1 MSIFGIFWVA
11 SLLNC
16 AINYGFPGSL
26 ISEYLAITFKG
37 RTFPNLS
44 KPVARFA
51 KLQPI
56 FSNADPTTQARSP
69 QPINQSTNQPASQL
83 ANQLGNKFSSQLT
96 TQIRLAPNFLN
107 LAQAT
112 YEPVVATET
121 TDTSL
126 GVTQNAAQNI
136 SPKLSIAPISI
147 NTVNSL
153 DISATPGSSSPL
165 TTQSEAKFASW
176 WLNTGEEN
184 FCLAETS
191 SLKYSWTNLPLAT
204 QGTSRGST
212 PAIENLSLS
221 QKVFQVLHSLL
232 RWQDNFVKQPE
243 SAPREVIVTRSDTLL
258 PQQARR
264 NFWLLSQGN
273 QGNDSNTFNDG
284 ASDVQPSP
292 PEGFAPANT
301 KFATP
306 PVTPKFQVWL
316 KRHLIA
322 EFDRKLDAD
331 LMAQRLQQ
339 MVNTPRLDPRKLQ
352 PGLVNGNP
360 AVKLGD
366 RLLFLVDDALK
377 ASIPTNEELIAIKL
391 TNSIRLALEVPVLEI
406 AQAQTIM
413 YQLQE
418 TDTSLT
424 GLASWYGDY
433 FHGRQTANGEIY
445 DQHALTVAHPS
456 LPFDTY
462 LKITNH
468 KNDKSVIVRVNDRGP
483 YIPPRILDMSTIA
496 ARCVDSE
503 DTGVVM
509 VDAVIMQPLAKG
521 K

>member
-16 AINYGFPGSL
+16 AINYGYPGSL
-26 ISEYLAITFKG
+26 ISEYLAVAFKG
-37 RTFPNLS
+37 KTFVDLS
-44 KPVARFA
+44 NPVARFA

-56 FSNADPTTQARSP
+56 FSKAAPPNQGRSTQPTTQP
-69 QPINQSTNQPASQL
+69 TTQPATQPATQPVNQL
-83 ANQLGNKFSSQLT
+83 ANQLANKFSPHLT
-96 TQIRLAPNFLN
+96 TQIRLVPNFPN

-112 YEPVVATET
+112 YAPVVATET
-121 TDTSL
+121 TDIS
-126 GVTQNAAQNI
+126 QNISQNIPQGI
-136 SPKLSIAPISI
+136 SPKLLIAPISI
-147 NTVNSL
+147 NIANNL
-153 DISATPGSSSPL
+153 DISTTPGSSSP
-165 TTQSEAKFASW
+165 TSNRQSEAKFASW
-176 WLNTGEEN
+176 WLNTSEGN
-184 FCLAETS
+184 FCLAETNA
-191 SLKYSWTNLPLAT
+191 LKYSWTNLPLAT
-204 QGTSRGST
+204 QGT
-212 PAIENLSLS
+212 AIEKSSLS
-221 QKVFQVLHSLL
+221 HKIFQVLHGLL
-232 RWQDNFVKQPE
+232 RWQDIFVNQPE
-243 SAPREVIVTRSDTLL
+243 PAPREVVVTRSDTLL

-273 QGNDSNTFNDG
+273 QGDTDVNTFDDG
-284 ASDVQPSP
+284 VSDAQPSP
-292 PEGFAPANT
+292 KEGFAPP
-301 KFATP
+301 ATL
-306 PVTPKFQVWL
+306 KFQVWL
-316 KRHLIA
+316 KQHLIA
-322 EFDRKLDAD
+322 EFDQKLDAD

-339 MVNTPRLDPRKLQ
+339 MVNTPRLDPQKLQ

-366 RLLFLVDDALK
+366 RLLFLIDDALR
-377 ASIPTNEELIAIKL
+377 ASIPTNTELIAIKL
-391 TNSIRLALEVPVLEI
+391 TNSIRLALEVPALDI

-456 LPFDTY
+456 LPFNTY

-468 KNDKSVIVRVNDRGP
+468 KNNESVIVRVNDRGP
-483 YIPPRILDMSTIA
+483 YIPPRILDLSTIA
-496 ARCVDSE
+496 ARCVGSE

-509 VDAVIMQPLAKG
+509 VDAVVMQPLAKG

>member
-26 ISEYLAITFKG
+26 ISEYLAVAFKG
-37 RTFPNLS
+37 KTFTNLS

-56 FSNADPTTQARSP
+56 FSNAVPTNQGRSP
-69 QPINQSTNQPASQL
+69 QPTSQPASQP
-83 ANQLGNKFSSQLT
+83 ANQLANKFSPQLT
-96 TQIRLAPNFLN
+96 TRIRLVPNFPN
-107 LAQAT
+107 SAQAT
-112 YEPVVATET
+112 YKPVVATET
-121 TDTSL
+121 TDIS
-126 GVTQNAAQNI
+126 QNI
-136 SPKLSIAPISI
+136 SQGVAQSVSPNLSIAPISI
-147 NTVNSL
+147 NIANNL
-153 DISATPGSSSPL
+153 DISTTPGSSSP
-165 TTQSEAKFASW
+165 TPTRQPEAKFASW
-176 WLNTGEEN
+176 WLNTSEEN
-184 FCLAETS
+184 FCLAETNA
-191 SLKYSWTNLPLAT
+191 LKYSWTNLPLAT
-204 QGTSRGST
+204 QGTAREST

-221 QKVFQVLHSLL
+221 HKIFQVLHGLL
-232 RWQDNFVKQPE
+232 RWQDIFVNQPE
-243 SAPREVIVTRSDTLL
+243 SAPREVVVTRSDTLL

-273 QGNDSNTFNDG
+273 QGNDGNTFDDG
-284 ASDVQPSP
+284 VSDAQPSP
-292 PEGFAPANT
+292 REGFAPANT

-339 MVNTPRLDPRKLQ
+339 MVNTPRLDPQKLQ

-366 RLLFLVDDALK
+366 RLLFLVDEALR
-377 ASIPTNEELIAIKL
+377 ASIPTNKELIAIKL
-391 TNSIRLALEVPVLEI
+391 TNSIRLALEVPALDI

-456 LPFDTY
+456 LPFNTY

-483 YIPPRILDMSTIA
+483 YIPPRILDLSTIA

-509 VDAVIMQPLAKG
+509 VDAVVMQPLAKG

>member
-26 ISEYLAITFKG
+26 ISEYLAVAFKG
-37 RTFPNLS
+37 KTFVDLS
-44 KPVARFA
+44 KPVVRFA

-56 FSNADPTTQARSP
+56 FSKAAPPNQGRSTQPTTQP
-69 QPINQSTNQPASQL
+69 TTQPVNQL
-83 ANQLGNKFSSQLT
+83 ANQLANKFSPHLT
-96 TQIRLAPNFLN
+96 AQIRLVPNFPN

-112 YEPVVATET
+112 YKPLVATET
-121 TDTSL
+121 TDIS
-126 GVTQNAAQNI
+126 QNI
-136 SPKLSIAPISI
+136 FQGVAQGISPNLSITPILTNI
-147 NTVNSL
+147 ANNL
-153 DISATPGSSSPL
+153 DISTTPGNSSP
-165 TTQSEAKFASW
+165 TPTRQSEAKFASW
-176 WLNTGEEN
+176 WLNTSEGN
-184 FCLAETS
+184 FCVAETNA
-191 SLKYSWTNLPLAT
+191 LKYSWTNLPLAT
-204 QGTSRGST
+204 QGT
-212 PAIENLSLS
+212 AIEKLSLS
-221 QKVFQVLHSLL
+221 HKIFQVLHGLL
-232 RWQDNFVKQPE
+232 RWQDKFVNQPE
-243 SAPREVIVTRSDTLL
+243 SASREVVVTRSDTLL

-273 QGNDSNTFNDG
+273 QGNDGNTFNDG
-284 ASDVQPSP
+284 VSDAQPSP
-292 PEGFAPANT
+292 REGFAPANT

-306 PVTPKFQVWL
+306 SVTPKFQVWL
-316 KRHLIA
+316 KQHLIA
-322 EFDRKLDAD
+322 EFDQKLDAD

-339 MVNTPRLDPRKLQ
+339 MVNTPSLDPQKLQ

-366 RLLFLVDDALK
+366 RLLFLVDDALR
-377 ASIPTNEELIAIKL
+377 ASIPTNADLIAIKL
-391 TNSIRLALEVPVLEI
+391 TNSIRLALEVPALDI

-433 FHGRQTANGEIY
+433 FHGRQTANGETY

-456 LPFDTY
+456 LPFNTY

-468 KNDKSVIVRVNDRGP
+468 KNNKSVIVRVNDRGP
-483 YIPPRILDMSTIA
+483 YIPPRILDLSTIA
-496 ARCVDSE
+496 ARCVGSE
-503 DTGVVM
+503 ETGVVM
-509 VDAVIMQPLAKG
+509 VDAVVMQPLAKG

>member
-26 ISEYLAITFKG
+26 ISEYLAVTFKSK
-37 RTFPNLS
+37 TFADLS

-51 KLQPI
+51 KFQPI
-56 FSNADPTTQARSP
+56 FSHVAPTNQARSP
-69 QPINQSTNQPASQL
+69 QPANQPI
-83 ANQLGNKFSSQLT
+83 NPPTNKFSPQLT
-96 TQIRLAPNFLN
+96 TPIRLVPNFSN
-107 LAQAT
+107 PAQANYQAT
-112 YEPVVATET
+112 YQANYQPVVATET
-121 TDTSL
+121 PDASP
-126 GVTQNAAQNI
+126 GVA
-136 SPKLSIAPISI
+136 PKLSIAPISTNI
-147 NTVNSL
+147 ANNL
-153 DISATPGSSSPL
+153 DMAMTPGSSSPAP
-165 TTQSEAKFASW
+165 QQPEAKFASW
-176 WLNTGEEN
+176 WLKTGEAN
-184 FCLAETS
+184 FCLADTNA
-191 SLKYSWTNLPLAT
+191 LKYSWTNLPLAA
-204 QGTSRGST
+204 QGKTRGST
-212 PAIENLSLS
+212 PAIENTSLS
-221 QKVFQVLHSLL
+221 HKVFQVLHGLL

-243 SAPREVIVTRSDTLL
+243 STPKEVIVTRSDNLL

-273 QGNDSNTFNDG
+273 QGSADINTFNDG
-284 ASDVQPSP
+284 VSDAQPSP
-292 PEGFAPANT
+292 REGFAPANP
-301 KFATP
+301 KFAAP
-306 PVTPKFQVWL
+306 PISPKFQVWL
-316 KRHLIA
+316 KQHLIA

-339 MVNTPRLDPRKLQ
+339 MVNTPRLDPQKLQ

-377 ASIPTNEELIAIKL
+377 SNIPTNEELIAIKL
-391 TNSIRLALEVPVLEI
+391 TNSIRLALEVPALDI
-406 AQAQTIM
+406 AQAQTLM

-456 LPFDTY
+456 LPFNTY

-468 KNDKSVIVRVNDRGP
+468 KNNKSVIVRVNDRGP
-483 YIPPRILDMSTIA
+483 YIPPRILDLSTIA

-509 VDAVIMQPLAKG
+509 VDAVVMQPLAKG